1 MSDKNDR
8 ETRSG
13 NMREGMRRR
22 SLLLGTTSLVAASGL
37 AANLQAARA
46 QQGQESILPKPEPP
60 FHGKIGRTVKDSAP
74 DFPKGVEAPAG
85 APNVL
90 LIPGTSSV
98 KHLRENLAAAGLELP
113 STAMTVLDGIATATA
128 ST

>member
-90 LIPGTSSV
+90 LILTEDRKSTRLNSS
-98 KHLRENLAAAGLELP
+98 HEIP
-113 STAMTVLDGIATATA
+113 SRMPSSA
-128 ST
+128 